1 MLHIKSVSTKAKSRK
16 VNSTEEPKDVFFNTA
31 KSTNFHD
38 AEILCS
44 ITSQCSQSIATPGQN
59 TTQSSQSTTT
69 SSQSII
75 TQSGQSTTKSSQNI
89 TQSSQSITQSG
100 QSTTKSSQKT
110 TKSGQSTTHS
120 SPSTARIARR
130 QMSIDKCV
138 LDCSLPEQEVHTFL
152 RKSDLESIASLI
164 AENVV
169 DYLGGGKK
177 PSTTS
182 VETGNLGQ
190 APGSKASNL
199 YELLVQEKVLQLI

>member
-38 AEILCS
+38 AEILCP
-44 ITSQCSQSIATPGQN
+44 ITSQCSQSIAKVGQN

-110 TKSGQSTTHS
+110 TLS
-120 SPSTARIARR
+120 SPSTARIAGR

-138 LDCSLPEQEVHTFL
+138 LDCSLPEQEVQPFL

-199 YELLVQEKVLQLI
+199 YELLVQEKVIQLI